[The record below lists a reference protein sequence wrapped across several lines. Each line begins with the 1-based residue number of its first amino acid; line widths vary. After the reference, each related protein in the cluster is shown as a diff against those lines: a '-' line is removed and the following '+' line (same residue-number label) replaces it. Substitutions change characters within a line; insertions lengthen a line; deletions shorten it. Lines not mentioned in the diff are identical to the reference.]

1 MELLYEILLEI
12 IFDSSISLDKL
23 KKIPPFVKYPLVC
36 LVILFFIGAII
47 SLFIIGIIIFDTNI
61 WLGTAMILFSIALI
75 ILSIMK
81 YKQIYELKLKEMKK
95 KERKKKKTEK
105 KA

>member
-1 MELLYEILLEI
+1 
-12 IFDSSISLDKL
+12 
-23 KKIPPFVKYPLVC
+23 
-36 LVILFFIGAII
+36 
-47 SLFIIGIIIFDTNI
+47 
-61 WLGTAMILFSIALI
+61 MILFSIALI